1 MINVVKV
8 FWKVCE
14 QGTGV
19 KVLPVSKSSSGG
31 FMRKFL
37 LVGLV
42 CLFSSFAFGQ
52 SAKYTELL
60 NKAKKFDAEKNYA
73 YALGYYYDAVKEDF
87 ENCKEAYDRFIE
99 IENVIKEGKPGFDEY
114 DDFSIYDGWVFL
126 LKNAEK
132 YWTEH
137 AYEIYCYEYKF
148 AQKSL
153 DMEARTADYKL
164 TVEYRINRKYS
175 RLIKAMT
182 DGLCKSWTKNWKGIT
197 VEKEYDKV
205 ECSWPKYPVKG
216 NSTDYKKDGVA
227 TFIRQ
232 HYGYTSLDNKKI
244 FDEDRKCSFANE
256 NNMMS
261 IDVEICAPDGRKIS
275 SVDNL
280 YEDAIVK
287 KIPQKDIKL
296 FEDGSVKVVVKSFN
310 LYEGTALDNSEWG
323 INYKELQEK
332 LEKLKMTDAPI
343 PDSIKDYVNR
353 YCIYVSVQK
362 SVEAGILITEYKYED
377 VVYDLLEPAEWNFS
391 RRGEPKMLP
400 AIVEKIS
407 ALTGIKHEV
416 NDYYERGGSFSLKR
430 GLSQKEQEAEDARIE
445 ELKRQEEEKKLQKE
459 RMRKEREID
468 RCKSELTSQIY
479 FLLKEK
485 GKLSK
490 KQLYLYIA
498 DRKEFMKLAKI
509 SEMNNEQTFDFVIES
524 LLQQEL
530 IILKGSKYSIK
541 K

>member
-1 MINVVKV
+1 M
-8 FWKVCE
+8 
-14 QGTGV
+14 
-19 KVLPVSKSSSGG
+19 
-31 FMRKFL
+31 
-37 LVGLV
+37 
-42 CLFSSFAFGQ
+42 
-52 SAKYTELL
+52 
-60 NKAKKFDAEKNYA
+60 
-73 YALGYYYDAVKEDF
+73 
-87 ENCKEAYDRFIE
+87 
-99 IENVIKEGKPGFDEY
+99 
-114 DDFSIYDGWVFL
+114 
-126 LKNAEK
+126 KNAEK

-287 KIPQKDIKL
+287 KIPQQDIKL

-377 VVYDLLEPAEWNFS
+377 VAYDLIEPADWNF
-391 RRGEPKMLP
+391 GYKTKHEMLP
-400 AIVEKIS
+400 AIVEKLS
-407 ALTGIKHEV
+407 ELTGIKFEV
-416 NDYYERGGSFSLKR
+416 HKYDPYSSEFSLKR

-479 FLLKEK
+479 FLLKK
-485 GKLSK
+485 RGKLSK
-490 KQLYLYIA
+490 KQLYPYIT
-498 DRKEFMKLAKI
+498 DTEEFMKLAKI
-509 SEMNNEQTFDFVIES
+509 SEMSNEQTFDFVIES

>member
-1 MINVVKV
+1 
-8 FWKVCE
+8 
-14 QGTGV
+14 
-19 KVLPVSKSSSGG
+19 
-31 FMRKFL
+31 
-37 LVGLV
+37 
-42 CLFSSFAFGQ
+42 
-52 SAKYTELL
+52 
-60 NKAKKFDAEKNYA
+60 
-73 YALGYYYDAVKEDF
+73 
-87 ENCKEAYDRFIE
+87 
-99 IENVIKEGKPGFDEY
+99 
-114 DDFSIYDGWVFL
+114 
-126 LKNAEK
+126 
-132 YWTEH
+132 
-137 AYEIYCYEYKF
+137 
-148 AQKSL
+148 
-153 DMEARTADYKL
+153 
-164 TVEYRINRKYS
+164 
-175 RLIKAMT
+175 
-182 DGLCKSWTKNWKGIT
+182 
-197 VEKEYDKV
+197 
-205 ECSWPKYPVKG
+205 
-216 NSTDYKKDGVA
+216 
-227 TFIRQ
+227 
-232 HYGYTSLDNKKI
+232 
-244 FDEDRKCSFANE
+244 
-256 NNMMS
+256 MMS

-287 KIPQKDIKL
+287 KIPQQDIKL

-310 LYEGTALDNSEWG
+310 LYEGAALDNSEWG

-445 ELKRQEEEKKLQKE
+445 ELKRQEEEKKLQNE

-479 FLLKEK
+479 FLLKK
-485 GKLSK
+485 RGKLSK
-490 KQLYLYIA
+490 KQLYPYIT
-498 DRKEFMKLAKI
+498 DTEEFMKLAKI